1 MTAPEC
7 RTKANDNATPRGG
20 HRWPMPSLLAKK
32 GHRGYAGERKRCAET
47 VMQNLFIAWLALPVV
62 MLFAS
67 LFAFY
72 FATAALLVWLSFRSK
87 LSDRIQSFKGLVAPF
102 FVSTATIFG
111 LLVGFLSNDIWERNK
126 QASRAVLA
134 ESDTLLALYSLG
146 AASGSDDRGLRTAIR
161 GYVRAVVDDEW
172 PRLAVQERSAQAD
185 AALNALLREVAQPV
199 ATKDAVIQRTM
210 LDMVLRIRAAR
221 EDRVVLSNDRTMVT
235 KWMAVLLL
243 ALITQIAIAAVHL
256 ERPRPQLAALLIF
269 TIAAISILGLLVV
282 HEAPFE
288 PPIFVPPGPIGDV
301 LWQVPM

>member
-1 MTAPEC
+1 
-7 RTKANDNATPRGG
+7 
-20 HRWPMPSLLAKK
+20 MPSLLAKK
-32 GHRGYAGERKRCAET
+32 GHRGYPGECKRSAET
-47 VMQNLFIAWLALPVV
+47 VMQNLFIAWLALPVA

-72 FATAALLVWLSFRSK
+72 LATAALLVWLSFRSK

-126 QASRAVLA
+126 QASRVVLA

-146 AASGSDDRGLRTAIR
+146 AASGSDDRRLRTAIR

-172 PRLAVQERSAQAD
+172 PRLAVQERSAQVD

-243 ALITQIAIAAVHL
+243 ALITHRDRRCAPGKAATAVGRATYLYH
-256 ERPRPQLAALLIF
+256 RRCINPRFARGARG
-269 TIAAISILGLLVV
+269 TIRTANFL
-282 HEAPFE
+282 
-288 PPIFVPPGPIGDV
+288 PPGPIGDV
-301 LWQVPM
+301 LREVPM